1 MAKQVIDKPWNL
13 PGYVRV
19 IVYTLLFLGVLIGG
33 GTIGALLGFD
43 VYLTTTLMAVLT
55 GLLTYFLRIYLD
67 RESWVS
73 LGWEW
78 KGFQKDCI
86 VGLLVAL
93 AILGSGS
100 CILLLM
106 NAIEW
111 AEVQWN
117 GQAFWLSFGL
127 MLLVAFYEE
136 LAFRGY
142 ILNNLMKSLHPFTA
156 LLLSAMIFALF
167 HGTNPNA
174 SVLSILNVFLA
185 GLLLGINFIFTR
197 NLWFGIGLHFSWNFI
212 QGPVLGYEVSG
223 LSLPSILVQQQT
235 GADILT
241 GGNFGFEGSII
252 NTALMLLTI
261 LVLLAVYTK
270 QFQKKWLL

>member
-117 GQAFWLSFGL
+117 GQAFWLSLGL